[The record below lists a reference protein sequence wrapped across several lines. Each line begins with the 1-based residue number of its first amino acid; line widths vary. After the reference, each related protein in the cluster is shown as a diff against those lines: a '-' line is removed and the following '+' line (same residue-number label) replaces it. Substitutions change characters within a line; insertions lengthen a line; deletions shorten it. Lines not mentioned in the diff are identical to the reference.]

1 MKTIRMGNNFI
12 TFWSFKKAA
21 PQATRGFRFFFF

>member
-21 PQATRGFRFFFF
+21 SPRTGFRFFFF

>member
-12 TFWSFKKAA
+12 TFWSFKKTD
-21 PQATRGFRFFFF
+21 PQPARGFRFFFL